1 MSRTVLGA
9 FERPLSRRTDMKHH
23 GDMKDPDEFD
33 EFDVTSDEFDQMLE
47 ASEPAALVTSSTG
60 DSLNAIT
67 GYFRP
72 GTRALYTM
80 SVHGPSAVVSSGGR
94 TAWWG
99 PGVLHAHSAAVPSRV

>member
-1 MSRTVLGA
+1 
-9 FERPLSRRTDMKHH
+9 MKHH
-23 GDMKDPDEFD
+23 GVMKDPDEFD

-47 ASEPAALVTSSTG
+47 ASEPAALVTG

-67 GYFRP
+67 GYFQP

-80 SVHGPSAVVSSGGR
+80 SVHGSSAVVSSAGR
-94 TAWWG
+94 MAWWG